1 MPLTNGVPGILKLSF
16 PTFDGAEDPSGW
28 LNRCDQFFHL
38 QQTMDRDRVWLAF
51 FHLTGVAQQ
60 WYYRV
65 DQDAGDV
72 GAFTWDI
79 FKVLCLQRFAPA
91 LSPHRPDELARWP
104 CHATVDEVQEVVP
117 TRLASASQ
125 HSPHQ
130 QAHLPTSGLSDHV
143 RVDVELPELEDPQG
157 AMSLARDLERH
168 GQAVRP
174 PSEQGVRTNKPAV
187 RSLPPT
193 VTPPSSAQP
202 PMAISPALPPPP
214 RPFRCLSSAELAER
228 RRQGLCYSCDEQYSP
243 DHKCQRLFYLEV
255 TDPDR

>member
-1 MPLTNGVPGILKLSF
+1 MPGLEPTSVSAAAASTTIAAVPISTPPGAPARSAPDMFPATTTPVAAIDNLMIAVYDLQRQMADLATRLGQVENWTPPPALCQAPMVLGILKLSF

-38 QQTMDRDRVWLAF
+38 QRTMDRDRVWLAS

-60 WYYRV
+60 WYYQV

-79 FKVLCLQRFAPA
+79 FKALCLQRFAPA
-91 LSPHRPDELARWP
+91 FSPHRPDELERWP

-117 TRLASASQ
+117 ARLASASQ

-143 RVDVELPELEDPQG
+143 RVDVELPELQDPQR
-157 AMSLARDLERH
+157 AMSLARGLERH
-168 GQAVRP
+168 GQAV
-174 PSEQGVRTNKPAV
+174 
-187 RSLPPT
+187 
-193 VTPPSSAQP
+193 
-202 PMAISPALPPPP
+202 
-214 RPFRCLSSAELAER
+214 
-228 RRQGLCYSCDEQYSP
+228 
-243 DHKCQRLFYLEV
+243 
-255 TDPDR
+255 